1 MPLSAALVRRLLV
14 RSSRCL
20 YKAEGGESE
29 ERRARAAVGGACASS
44 LVALYVVVARR
55 GTCVVGKG

>member
-14 RSSRCL
+14 RSSHCL

-29 ERRARAAVGGACASS
+29 ERRARAAVGGACAS
-44 LVALYVVVARR
+44 R
-55 GTCVVGKG
+55 VVGPC

>member
-14 RSSRCL
+14 RSSHCL

-44 LVALYVVVARR
+44 LHVEGCRALL
-55 GTCVVGKG
+55 GSG